1 MARLT
6 TFVVRCAALAVLVL
20 CLNAAHAD
28 ASRAKVN
35 YMLQCQGCH
44 MPDARG
50 ADKVVPRLREFMGFY
65 THSRE
70 GREFLIRV
78 PGVATSSLASE
89 ELAELLNWMLHTF
102 SAAQLPADFK
112 PYTASE
118 VARFRVN
125 PDRDPLANRIPILDR
140 LALDLPAL
148 QHVLKAGDYA
158 Y

>member
-1 MARLT
+1 MARLIEL
-6 TFVVRCAALAVLVL
+6 AARGLLLAVL
-20 CLNAAHAD
+20 CLSFDVALAD
-28 ASRAKVN
+28 VTRAKVN

-50 ADKVVPRLREFMGFY
+50 ADNVVPRLREFVGFY

-78 PGVATSSLASE
+78 PGVATSSLASD
-89 ELAELLNWMLHTF
+89 ELAELLNWILVTY
-102 SAAQLPADFK
+102 SAAQLPTDFE
-112 PYTASE
+112 PYTTSE
-118 VARFRVN
+118 VARLRAH
-125 PDRDPLANRIPILDR
+125 PDRDPLKNRVPILDR

-148 QHVLKAGDYA
+148 DDVLKQGDYA